1 MMRREFVFGLG
12 TAVAWPLAVHAE
24 QSKKIPLIGVL
35 WPNPRDQ
42 FELIRQPLVD
52 LGYVEGKNIK
62 CEFRWVEGA
71 LDKLPELAMELV
83 RIPVDLMLTL
93 APPATLAAQRVTQ
106 TIPIVFVAMGD
117 PLTSGV
123 VASLARPGA
132 NLTGTTRMISE
143 MSAKHV
149 QLLKEIDPALSDLA
163 VLWNPNN
170 SSHPPALGA
179 IESSARSLPLQI
191 QPFEVRAATDLD
203 NVFTAVA
210 HSRAN
215 GLLFIADPIFFIHL
229 KRVADFVASSRLPA
243 VGNFLEFPKLGGLM
257 GYAPSLPDEY
267 RHAASHIDKILR
279 GARPA
284 DLPVEQPT
292 KFQLVINV
300 NAAKMLDIN
309 VPPTLLAS
317 ADEVI
322 E

>member
-12 TAVAWPLAVHAE
+12 AAVAWPLAVHAE
-24 QSKKIPLIGVL
+24 QSKRVPLIGVL

-52 LGYVEGKNIK
+52 LGYVEGKNIRF
-62 CEFRWVEGA
+62 EFRWAEGA
-71 LDKLPELAMELV
+71 LDKLPQLAMELV
-83 RIPVDLMLTL
+83 RIPVDR
-93 APPATLAAQRVTQ
+93 ATQ

-117 PLTSGV
+117 PLSSGV

-149 QLLKEIDPALSDLA
+149 QLLREIDPALSDLA

-170 SSHPPALGA
+170 SSHPPALRA
-179 IESSARSLPLQI
+179 VESSARSLSLQI
-191 QPFEVRAATDLD
+191 QPFEVGAATDLD
-203 NVFTAVA
+203 NVFAAVA

-309 VPPTLLAS
+309 VPATLVAS
-317 ADEVI
+317 ADELI